1 MGGDLNHGNE
11 IEQEEKRVEDLL
23 GQCYLTLSVKERT
36 FLSFNFQFFMK
47 NKLSENK
54 ILKSTRKMKTKKAHQ
69 TQAHALSI
77 LNRHKITFQKTE
89 LKQKIT

>member
-47 NKLSENK
+47 NKLSEN
-54 ILKSTRKMKTKKAHQ
+54 I
-69 TQAHALSI
+69 
-77 LNRHKITFQKTE
+77 
-89 LKQKIT
+89 